1 MSSSGSLAA
10 TMPQVNTIKPQPRLT
25 LQSQLDELA
34 RLWPWIEALT
44 AEYAIPAG
52 TQFAIQLCLEEA
64 ISNIIRHGYRG
75 QPDHPITVDYAMPA
89 GTDELVFTVAD
100 QAPAF
105 DPLAPSA
112 VKETPAATSIDQ
124 LQVGGQGIRLLRKFA
139 GSLAYQRLPGGNRL
153 TIGFALPR

>member
-1 MSSSGSLAA
+1 
-10 TMPQVNTIKPQPRLT
+10 MPGEHTVRPQPRLT

-34 RLWPWIEALT
+34 RLWPWIEALA

-64 ISNIIRHGYRG
+64 LSNIIRHGYLG
-75 QPDHPITVDYAMPA
+75 QPDHPITVACAA
-89 GTDELVFTVAD
+89 GTQELVFTVED
-100 QAPAF
+100 HAPAF

-112 VKETPAATSIDQ
+112 VKETPAPTSIDQ
-124 LQVGGQGIRLLRKFA
+124 LQVGGHGIRLMRKFA
-139 GSLAYQRLPGGNRL
+139 GSLVYQRLPGGNRL

>member
-1 MSSSGSLAA
+1 
-10 TMPQVNTIKPQPRLT
+10 MPGENKAKAPSHLE

-34 RLWPWIEALT
+34 RVWPWVEAL
-44 AEYAIPAG
+44 AGEYCIPAE

-64 ISNIIRHGYRG
+64 LSNIVRHGYLS
-75 QPDHPITVDYAMPA
+75 QPNHPITVDCATPA
-89 GTDELVFTVAD
+89 GTQELLFTVED
-100 QAPAF
+100 NAPPF

-112 VKETPAATSIDQ
+112 VEIAPAPTSIDQ
-124 LQVGGQGIRLLRKFA
+124 LQVGGQGIRLMRKFA